1 MEDCSK
7 QKKMK
12 ENARRLSR
20 TVFGVFCLL
29 CALTGVRRAA
39 AAEEEAFV
47 PSSVTPPGFS
57 AEGGFYEKS
66 FELVL
71 TVPDGMEV
79 CYTLDGSEPRKGSRK
94 TALYTGPIRIPSSE
108 GGALLHA
115 TVVRAVS
122 VTADG
127 EYSDVQTHTYFV
139 ASGMKERYAV
149 PVISIVTDPDSL
161 YDEETGIFV
170 NPTQSGRE
178 WERPAHFE
186 YFLPDGQRELSLNIG
201 LRIHGGYSRNMT
213 IKSFRVYAR
222 AEYDTQKNFQYDFFS
237 GSMIPAKEKNGKE
250 KTIEK
255 FKRLILRTGGN
266 EGDAWEATY
275 FRDLLAQS
283 LMADSLL
290 DLQAYAPTMTYIN
303 GEFYGILNMRERLDD
318 RYLASHY
325 NCSENDITI
334 YDFQYRTNADGKVIL
349 PPEGEPVFNVVAE
362 GGPLGAKSYFE
373 QAYKFVTT
381 ADMSDETEYAK
392 AKEYFDVDN
401 FIDYL
406 CVQLYSGNTD
416 WPHNN
421 CHAWCYTG
429 EPSDEYGLDG
439 RFRFLVYDLDFGF
452 GLYGH
457 SADENTLAP
466 MVSDSGSA
474 QPYRDVLT
482 CLLRAF
488 LKNDG
493 FREQF
498 CTRFLDLLNT
508 NFAADRVIA
517 KIDALEKIYTPLTV
531 EQYAKYGP
539 KFPYS
544 SNVETARNF
553 ARMRANAMRLYLVK
567 EFSLGGRYDVVIQTG
582 GEMHGSVKVNT
593 VTLSEED
600 YGQKGSWTGKVCVDF
615 PLTIS
620 AVPEAGYK
628 FAGWEGSLESQ
639 EAVISFAAGEI
650 GKSMTLTPVFVLSDG
665 KTEETKPDN
674 KGEQV
679 QQPEQQGNVPVG
691 STPQGGEDAAKEK
704 TSPMPWLIF
713 AGILLAGGAVV
724 FVYGRKNK

>member
-1 MEDCSK
+1 MK
-7 QKKMK
+7 NWIGRKKMK
-12 ENARRLSR
+12 KTRNRLLPLL
-20 TVFGVFCLL
+20 FCML
-29 CALTGVRRAA
+29 CALTGVRRAE
-39 AAEEEAFV
+39 AEEEVFA
-47 PSSVTPPGFS
+47 PSSVTPPVFS
-57 AEGGFYEKS
+57 AEGGFYDKE
-66 FELVL
+66 FELEL
-71 TVPDGMEV
+71 TVPDGTEV
-79 CYTLDGSEPRKGSRK
+79 YYTLDGSVPRKGNGE
-94 TALYTGPIRIPSSE
+94 TLPYTEPLRIRSGE
-108 GGALLHA
+108 GGPLLHA

-122 VTADG
+122 VTGDG
-127 EYSDVQTHTYFV
+127 KYSDVQTHTYFV

-149 PVISIVTDPDSL
+149 PVISIVTEPASL
-161 YDEETGIFV
+161 YDEETGIFA
-170 NPTQSGRE
+170 NPTQSGRD

-186 YFLPDGQRELSLNIG
+186 YFLPGGQRELAMNVG

-213 IKSFRVYAR
+213 IKSFRIYAR
-222 AEYDTQKNFQYDFFS
+222 AEYDTQKNFRYDFFS
-237 GSMIPAKEKNGKE
+237 DSMIPAKEKNGGK
-250 KTIEK
+250 KTIDK

-303 GEFYGILNMRERLDD
+303 GEFYGILNMRERMDD

-325 NCSENDITI
+325 NCSENDIAI
-334 YDFQYRTNADGKVIL
+334 YDFEYRTDADGKVIL
-349 PPEGEPVFNVVAE
+349 PPEGEPVFNVVVE
-362 GGPLGAKSYFE
+362 GGPAGAKSYFE

-381 ADMSDETEYAK
+381 EDMSDETAYAK

-421 CHAWCYTG
+421 CRVWCYTG
-429 EPSDEYGLDG
+429 EESDEYGLDG
-439 RFRFLVYDLDFGF
+439 KFRFLVYDMDFGF

-466 MVSDSGSA
+466 MVSDKGSA
-474 QPYRDVLT
+474 QPYRDMLT

-488 LKNDG
+488 LQNDG
-493 FREQF
+493 FKEQF
-498 CTRFLDLLNT
+498 CTRFMDLLNT

-517 KIDALEKIYTPLTV
+517 RIDALEKIYTPLTE

-544 SNVETARNF
+544 SNVETTRSF

-567 EFSLGGRYDVVIQTG
+567 EFNLGGRYDLVIQTG
-582 GEMHGSVKVNT
+582 DEMHGSVKVNT

-600 YGQKGSWTGKVCVDF
+600 YARKGSWTGKVCADF

-620 AVPEAGYK
+620 AVPETGYK
-628 FAGWEGSLESQ
+628 FTGWKGSVESS
-639 EAVISFAAGEI
+639 EAVLSFAAGEI
-650 GKSMTLTPVFVLSDG
+650 GKNMELTPVFVPLDG
-665 KTEETKPDN
+665 ETQETQPDE
-674 KGEQV
+674 GDGQAR
-679 QQPEQQGNVPVG
+679 QPEQQDGA
-691 STPQGGEDAAKEK
+691 PQDNTRPEAENAAEEK
-704 TSPMPWLIF
+704 PSAGRWLIL
-713 AGILLAGGAVV
+713 AGILLAGAAGV
-724 FVYGRKNK
+724 FVYGRKSKS